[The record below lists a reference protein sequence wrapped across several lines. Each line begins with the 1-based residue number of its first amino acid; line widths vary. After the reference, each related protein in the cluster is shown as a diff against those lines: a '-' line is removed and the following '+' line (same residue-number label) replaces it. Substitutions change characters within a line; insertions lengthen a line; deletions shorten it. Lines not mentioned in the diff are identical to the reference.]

1 MDRRLGVPAN
11 IEWGGKVIK
20 VIKEFQDNKTPNTH
34 ITGNNYFSIK
44 PENFNVQV
52 EDYSVG
58 RLGMICNDGNNPGLQ
73 IIFTDFRNCT
83 CVLQPATW
91 FAIKTLSV

>member
-1 MDRRLGVPAN
+1 M
-11 IEWGGKVIK
+11 
-20 VIKEFQDNKTPNTH
+20 
-34 ITGNNYFSIK
+34 
-44 PENFNVQV
+44 
-52 EDYSVG
+52 G

-91 FAIKTLSV
+91 FAIKTLSVRVSSDVFHTDSPYVEGRRQVIAD